1 MKNINYLK
9 QIGLYLVLFLAV
21 ILLLQKCN
29 NDKLQQQVGEYKILK
44 EQLESKT
51 KELDLEKQK
60 RAEEKDS
67 LNFQISQRETANI
80 ILEKEV
86 ISLKGTIADIKSR
99 PNKQPKGL
107 QGLAD
112 YFNEE
117 FETNENIVIDGK
129 VGLGQNT
136 ATDVTWELEEG
147 KKAIEILPI
156 LEEVN
161 KNQEQIIEN
170 QAKDKAD
177 LSTMLGSAEE
187 EIKKQ
192 EELQETA
199 EENIK
204 VLEKQVKKQKNKN
217 FWNKVLI
224 GVGTIGGFLL
234 GSQL

>member
-1 MKNINYLK
+1 MKNINLK
-9 QIGLYLVLFLAV
+9 QIGIGILVVVAI

-29 NDKLQQQVGEYKILK
+29 NDKYQQLKGKYEILK
-44 EQLESKT
+44 V
-51 KELDLEKQK
+51 DYNKQK
-60 RAEEKDS
+60 ETISNISSARKKEKDS

-86 ISLKGTIADIKSR
+86 ILLKGTIADIKSR
-99 PNKQPKGL
+99 PNKQPKDL
-107 QGLAD
+107 QGLVD

-117 FETNENIVIDGK
+117 FETNENIIIGDK

-177 LSTMLGSAEE
+177 LSTMLISAEE